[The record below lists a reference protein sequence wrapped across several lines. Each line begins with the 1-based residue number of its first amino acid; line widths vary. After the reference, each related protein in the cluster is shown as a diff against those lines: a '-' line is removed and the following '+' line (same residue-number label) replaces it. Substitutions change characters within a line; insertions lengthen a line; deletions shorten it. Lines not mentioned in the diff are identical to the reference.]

1 MSQVVVLNASYER
14 LHVVSVQHAISM
26 LVRGV
31 AVIQEA
37 HPEAMFGPF
46 QRPLVLRL
54 VRYVKMGWRYA
65 TTAYAAYSKAGVIAR
80 DRGRCAYCGLAGAT
94 TMDHVLPRARGGRAE
109 WLNAV
114 AAHTGC
120 NHAKGAR
127 TPTEAGMPLLWTP
140 WVPARVELAF
150 A

>member
-14 LHVVSVQHAISM
+14 LHVVSVQHAIGM

-37 HPEAMFGPF
+37 HPDAMFGPF

-65 TTAYAAYSKAGVIAR
+65 TTTRATYSKAGVIAR
-80 DRGRCAYCGLAGAT
+80 DRGLCAYCGRPGAT
-94 TMDHVLPRARGGRAE
+94 TMDHVLPRSRGGRAE
-109 WLNAV
+109 WVNAV
-114 AAHTGC
+114 AAHLAC
-120 NHAKGAR
+120 NAAKGAR
-127 TPTEAGMPLLWTP
+127 TPDEAGLVLLWTP